1 MTNFYQT
8 LIQTE
13 QRFTGIDWTKAVVK
27 FMLETHVYEWK
38 YRCELNFQ
46 PKSIIHD
53 NQHMSF
59 HKRSLLITVDHFLSK
74 MESLLFPK
82 QKWFLDSKE
91 KYPKLSVKQLTQWI
105 SNTKILFKTNRSYKT
120 TTEK

>member
-1 MTNFYQT
+1 MTTFYQT
-8 LIQTE
+8 LIQPK
-13 QRFTGIDWTKAVVK
+13 QRFTGIGWTKVVVK
-27 FMLETHVYEWK
+27 LMLETHVYEWK

-59 HKRSLLITVDHFLSK
+59 KKRSLLITVDHFLSK
-74 MESLLFPK
+74 IESLPLPK

-91 KYPKLSVKQLTQWI
+91 EYPKMSVMQLTQ
-105 SNTKILFKTNRSYKT
+105 
-120 TTEK
+120 